1 MRFGYPEHLVY
12 LFFLIPL
19 AVLVVFF
26 LRQRF
31 KALDALGESSLMRQ
45 LSLSLNRTKV
55 VWKSVLIF
63 LAIAAVLVA
72 YAAPQVG
79 ERLKEVKRKGIEV
92 VIALDVSNSMLADD
106 IQPSRLQ
113 KSKYTI
119 SNFLERLGNDR
130 VGLVVFAG
138 QSFVQCPIT
147 SDKSALKL
155 FMDIVSTDAIPT
167 QGTNFSSAIRESIRA
182 LERIEE
188 GAEAEEKNRVRN
200 KVILI
205 FSDGEDHEA
214 GIDEVLEEAASKN
227 IRIYTVGVGS
237 AEPTPI
243 PVLNKDGKRVDFK
256 RDSQGSVVTTHL
268 QEALLRKI
276 AEQTKGNYYRI
287 APQGSDF
294 ELIADDIN
302 KLEKQELSAKEIL
315 DYDDKFQYFVG
326 LALIFLVLESL
337 LTDKRKTRDS

>member
-1 MRFGYPEHLVY
+1 MRFAYPEHLVY
-12 LFFLIPL
+12 LFLLIPL
-19 AVLVVFF
+19 AGLIVFF

-31 KALDALGESSLMRQ
+31 KSLQLLGESELTHQ
-45 LSLSLNRTKV
+45 LALSLNRTKV
-55 VWKSVLIF
+55 IWKAVLIF
-63 LAIAAVLVA
+63 LAVASILVA

-79 ERLKEVKRKGIEV
+79 SRLKEVKRKGIEV
-92 VIALDVSNSMLADD
+92 VIALDVSNSMLANDVK
-106 IQPSRLQ
+106 PSRLE

-119 SNFLERLGNDR
+119 ANFLQRLGNDR
-130 VGLVVFAG
+130 VGLIVFAG

-147 SDKSALKL
+147 SDKSALML

-167 QGTNFSSAIRESIRA
+167 QGTSFSSAIRESILA

-188 GAEAEEKNRVRN
+188 GAEAEQKNRVRN

-214 GIDEVLEEAASKN
+214 GIDEVLNEAASKN

-237 AEPTPI
+237 AQPTPI
-243 PVLNKDGKRVDFK
+243 PVLDKYGNRTDFK
-256 RDSQGSVVTTHL
+256 RDGNGSVVTTRL
-268 QEALLRKI
+268 QESLLRKI
-276 AEQTKGNYYRI
+276 AEKTKGNYYRI

-302 KLEKQELSAKEIL
+302 KLEKQELSAKEVL
-315 DYDDKFQYFVG
+315 DYDDKFQYFIG
-326 LALIFLVLESL
+326 LALILLVIESL
-337 LTDKRKTRDS
+337 LTDKRKTRDL